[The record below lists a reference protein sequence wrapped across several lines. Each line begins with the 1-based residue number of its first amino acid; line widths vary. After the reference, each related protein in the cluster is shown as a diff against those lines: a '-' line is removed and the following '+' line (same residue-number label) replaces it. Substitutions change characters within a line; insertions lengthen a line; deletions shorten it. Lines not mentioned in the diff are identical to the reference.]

1 MNVYKTRAQKE
12 SVPSDQFCYSYHV
25 AISTFF
31 YILFSTTDEIWEDL
45 PSTSLLLIHV
55 ISVISKKH
63 FTAKHFLSMLVII
76 FHGKMKFQTAVP
88 VSAFLSHSTGSV
100 VTTRHHQDMEAA
112 W

>member
-1 MNVYKTRAQKE
+1 M
-12 SVPSDQFCYSYHV
+12 
-25 AISTFF
+25 STKQGLKRNQSPQINSATLTMLLLALFF
-31 YILFSTTDEIWEDL
+31 ILLSTTDEIWEDL